1 MKNFSELYA
10 SLKNSFKKRSSLD
23 IAEGTVLDFYMLS
36 TSEALS
42 EAYEEIEN
50 NKNPH
55 IFTNLKGDDIDKMA
69 ILINCPR
76 MPNESDS
83 SYLYRCMKWT
93 MINASSNATSIE
105 SALSSLEYS
114 SIATYVPYTAGTGTA
129 TVFLIPKDYDDTENC
144 IPEAKK
150 RLSNVISPDSY
161 VNYIISAPML
171 VEISCYISFEE
182 NVDQDSIRENIKE
195 KVKGYINS
203 IAIGNTLS
211 FGGINKIGAQE
222 PGVDFF
228 NTLIINI
235 NGEPMRDLNRIQ
247 TIESK
252 FLFKSIDM
260 EVINA

>member
-36 TSEALS
+36 ASEALS

-55 IFTNLKGDDIDKMA
+55 IYTNLKGEDIDKMA

-83 SYLYRCMKWT
+83 SYLYRCMRWT

-105 SALSSLEYS
+105 SALSNLEHS

-129 TVFLIPKDYDDTENC
+129 TVFLIPKNYDNAENC
-144 IPEAKK
+144 IPEARK

-161 VNYIISAPML
+161 INYVISIPMP
-171 VEISCYISFEE
+171 VEIKCYISFEE
-182 NVDQDSIRENIKE
+182 NVDEESVRNNISE
-195 KVKGYINS
+195 KVKEYVNNI
-203 IAIGNTLS
+203 IIGGTLS
-211 FGGINKIGAQE
+211 FGGINKIGSQE

-235 NGEPMRDLNRIQ
+235 NGQPMRDLNRIQ

-252 FLFKSIDM
+252 FLFESIDM

>member
-1 MKNFSELYA
+1 MKNFSELYT

-42 EAYEEIEN
+42 EAYKEIED

-55 IFTNLKGDDIDKMA
+55 IFTNLKGEDIDKMA

-83 SYLYRCMKWT
+83 SYLYRCMRWT
-93 MINASSNATSIE
+93 MINASSNSTSIE
-105 SALSSLEYS
+105 SALSNLEYS
-114 SIATYVPYTAGTGTA
+114 SIATYVPYTSGTGTA
-129 TVFLIPKDYDDTENC
+129 TVFLIPKDYDDIDNC
-144 IPEAKK
+144 IPEAKR
-150 RLSNVISPDSY
+150 RLGSVISPDSY
-161 VNYIISAPML
+161 ISYVISTPML
-171 VEISCYISFEE
+171 VEISCYISFEDD
-182 NVDQDSIRENIKE
+182 VDQDSVRSNINEKIKE
-195 KVKGYINS
+195 YVNN
-203 IAIGNTLS
+203 IAIGGTLS
-211 FGGINKIGAQE
+211 FGGINKIGSQE

-228 NTLIINI
+228 NTLIINV
-235 NGEPMRDLNRIQ
+235 NGEPMRDLNMIQ

-252 FLFKSIDM
+252 FLFESVDM